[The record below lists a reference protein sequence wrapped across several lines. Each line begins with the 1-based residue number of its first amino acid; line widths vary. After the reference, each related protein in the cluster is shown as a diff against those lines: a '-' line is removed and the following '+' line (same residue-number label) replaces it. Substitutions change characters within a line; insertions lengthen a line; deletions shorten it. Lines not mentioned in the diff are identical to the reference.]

1 MQNIENM
8 MVFCWLLYAVFAIW
22 CLKHLLDFLV
32 EYRRDLRTDRY
43 IKEREQ
49 EWQDLQKKLRS

>member
-1 MQNIENM
+1 MQSIENM
-8 MVFCWLLYAVFAIW
+8 MVFCWSLFAVFAIW
-22 CLKHLLDFLV
+22 CLKQLLDFSV